1 MNIKIT
7 INNSDSAKV
16 FLASFFFFNKNNS
29 YYVNSVLSLGKAVFR
44 TFNLTVR
51 VNCNGTRIRD
61 YNKLQENF

>member
-1 MNIKIT
+1 MNVIDNV
-7 INNSDSAKV
+7 IND
-16 FLASFFFFNKNNS
+16 NNN
-29 YYVNSVLSLGKAVFR
+29 VNSRILINFFYRKYLNFVLSLGKAVFR